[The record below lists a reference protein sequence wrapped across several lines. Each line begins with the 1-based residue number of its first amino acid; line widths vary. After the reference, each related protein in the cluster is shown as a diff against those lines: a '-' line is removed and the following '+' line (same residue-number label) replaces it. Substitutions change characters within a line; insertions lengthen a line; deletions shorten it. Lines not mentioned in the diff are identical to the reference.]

1 MEDIK
6 KRPLNEE
13 ELEQVAGGARYSRNS
28 DGFIGWECSH
38 CMQLFSTLKEAEEHE
53 ETCPHKRGR
62 SDKLGLLKPI
72 IL

>member
-13 ELEQVAGGARYSRNS
+13 ELEQVAGGARYSRNA

-38 CMQLFSTLKEAEEHE
+38 CMQLFPTLEEAEEHE
-53 ETCPHKRGR
+53 KTCPHRGR